1 MKTPVALV
9 LAALMIPLAPAADAP
24 ASTLTFTGS
33 YGNNEDVPETY
44 GSNIAVD
51 TAEFVTSDG
60 TGATPNIALLWAPQ
74 FPGLSDAEFEFHSGA
89 AFQRSFGAENVPI
102 VQLDCNA
109 GNDDPTITFTPDP
122 GFAVAINSFDM
133 GSADNSGPSDPYT
146 WMITI
151 SPASD
156 PEAPVFTKETLPH
169 YRGDNSVEHVVLDFV
184 GQVGVAYVMRFDD
197 GGVDSYNSAIDNLS
211 FSQVP
216 EPSAM
221 GLLTAALLGVAAL
234 RRRK

>member
-1 MKTPVALV
+1 MKTPVTFALAALTVLSV
-9 LAALMIPLAPAADAP
+9 LAANAP

-33 YGNNEDVPETY
+33 YGNNDDVADTY
-44 GSNIAVD
+44 GSDIAVD

-60 TGATPNIALLWAPQ
+60 TGATPNIALEWAPT
-74 FPGLSDAEFEFHSGA
+74 PNEWEFHSGA

-122 GFAVAINSFDM
+122 GFAVVINSFDM

-169 YRGDNSVEHVVLDFV
+169 YKGDNSVEHVALDFV
-184 GQVGVAYVMRFDD
+184 GDVGVAYVMRFDD

-216 EPSAM
+216 EPSAI
-221 GLLTAALLGVAAL
+221 GLLTAGLLGVAAL